1 MVDTPQFTWNM
12 HSHGD
17 SDFIC
22 RKAINI
28 LFEIKKGNRKC
39 LFSLALLS
47 DKCVSE
53 LQLQSLQMKDM

>member
-1 MVDTPQFTWNM
+1 M